1 MFGVVNLNLGSLMIF
16 SAEEFT
22 LFMKASISK
31 SSSILSG
38 TTAISYFVLETFD
51 RWVGSDGMTGGE
63 VGPPKLPKCV

>member
-1 MFGVVNLNLGSLMIF
+1 MSLEPIF

-22 LFMKASISK
+22 LLIKASISK

-38 TTAISYFVLETFD
+38 RTAISYFVLETLD
-51 RWVGSDGMTGGE
+51 KWVGSDGITGGD